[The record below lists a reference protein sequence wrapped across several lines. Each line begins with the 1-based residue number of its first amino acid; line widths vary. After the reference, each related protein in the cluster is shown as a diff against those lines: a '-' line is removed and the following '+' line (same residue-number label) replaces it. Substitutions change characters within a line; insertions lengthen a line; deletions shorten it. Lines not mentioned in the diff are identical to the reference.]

1 MARQIKIK
9 DIAKMAG
16 VSSGT
21 VDRVLHNRGSVSESS
36 RKAVERI
43 LTEVGYRYNIHT
55 SAVSLTKEFN
65 LVITTPS
72 GIPGE
77 YWGSVMSGIEHA
89 LKEFSDIN
97 IHFRHALYNQFDV
110 YSCRSA
116 FESVLEMSPDA
127 VIIGPTFASETV
139 RLCNELDK
147 SEVPYVFVDSVIDG
161 TSPVASYTTDQYACG
176 HLLGRLLSSFT
187 PSDAKF
193 AICGTARVGD
203 ERSNN
208 TRERKKGFLAYFKET
223 DRSGS
228 VTEIRFSISNP
239 KETED
244 LILDMVEKNPDI
256 KGIAVLNSRGY
267 VVADILRCHGIDDI
281 RLMSFDL
288 TSNNVRCIQNESI
301 SAVLCQRP
309 ELQGFF
315 SVKSLIHWLRYRK
328 TDADRYHK
336 MPIDVVFKENLPF
349 YKEIVDSD

>member
-1 MARQIKIK
+1 
-9 DIAKMAG
+9 MAG

-21 VDRVLHNRGSVSESS
+21 VDRVLHNRGGVSESS

-97 IHFRHALYNQFDV
+97 IHFRQALYNQFDV

-208 TRERKKGFLAYFKET
+208 TRERKKGSWHILRRLTVLEVLLKYAFPFLIQKKLKTLFWIWWRKIQT
-223 DRSGS
+223 SR
-228 VTEIRFSISNP
+228 VLQFSIR
-239 KETED
+239 EV
-244 LILDMVEKNPDI
+244 M
-256 KGIAVLNSRGY
+256 
-267 VVADILRCHGIDDI
+267 
-281 RLMSFDL
+281 
-288 TSNNVRCIQNESI
+288 
-301 SAVLCQRP
+301 
-309 ELQGFF
+309 
-315 SVKSLIHWLRYRK
+315 
-328 TDADRYHK
+328 
-336 MPIDVVFKENLPF
+336 
-349 YKEIVDSD
+349 